1 MAVDDSLF
9 MKDANFDGELTM
21 LFKGIEASKRFQR
34 KVQEGPE
41 PEYKKFLKDVVE
53 SIARERS
60 LEQNGPD
67 LLPPNAVL
75 AMTLYSNVKNI
86 LWIILPPSALATIE
100 TMRWILLQLIPPETS
115 RWGRAPS
122 ESLGTRR
129 RRRPLCGHRRHMRR
143 PRRHQAPRV
152 TATSP

>member
-9 MKDANFDGELTM
+9 MKDANFDGALTM
-21 LFKGIEASKRFQR
+21 LFKEFKAAKRVQK

-41 PEYKKFLKDVVE
+41 PEHEKLLKDVVE
-53 SIARERS
+53 STARERS
-60 LEQNGPD
+60 LEQNAPD

-75 AMTLYSNVKNI
+75 AMTLYSNVRNI
-86 LWIILPPSALATIE
+86 LWIILPPNALATIE

-115 RWGRAPS
+115 RWGRAPL

-129 RRRPLCGHRRHMRR
+129 RRRPLCGHRRRMRR
-143 PRRHQAPRV
+143 LRRRQAPCV